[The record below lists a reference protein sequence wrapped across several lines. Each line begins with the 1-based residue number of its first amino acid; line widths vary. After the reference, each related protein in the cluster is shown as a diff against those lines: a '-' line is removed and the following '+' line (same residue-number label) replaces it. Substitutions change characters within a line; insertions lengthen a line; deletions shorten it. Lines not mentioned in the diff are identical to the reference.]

1 MKEITFEDV
10 LEFIEGKELGEMDIR
25 AIMKAVRQQDDVL
38 GDIVV
43 YRQDVRDI
51 AYCHLNVLYDGLE
64 DGDFENMVAD
74 EVVRKVGEDVCVD
87 EAEEDFWNSL
97 ESMVD
102 EEVISIL
109 ADHQKEF

>member
-1 MKEITFEDV
+1 MN
-10 LEFIEGKELGEMDIR
+10 LL
-25 AIMKAVRQQDDVL
+25 KAVRQQDDVL

>member
-25 AIMKAVRQQDDVL
+25 AIMKAIRQQDDVL

-51 AYCHLNVLYDGLE
+51 ACVHLNELNDSIKDE
-64 DGDFENMVAD
+64 DYEKMAD
-74 EVVRKVGEDVCVD
+74 EVIRKVGENACVD
-87 EAEEDFWNSL
+87 GAEEDFWDSL